1 MICAKF
7 DGNMLTFKVIVKR
20 NLAYFF
26 VDTVNKVKQL
36 NVTQQKDQYGLL
48 SLWLTAWLSNH
59 IQYQGSVNTPK
70 KVILAGPKTC

>member
-36 NVTQQKDQYGLL
+36 NVTQQKDQYGLGYYL
-48 SLWLTAWLSNH
+48 
-59 IQYQGSVNTPK
+59 YD
-70 KVILAGPKTC
+70 